1 LLLAAAPAWA
11 QCVANVCTVATASD
25 LVNALT
31 TIDNAPGTYTVNIT
45 ANITLTAGTTLPA
58 ITGSANDVT
67 INGGGFTLDGGSV
80 QRGFFVYQ
88 GTVHSTRR

>member
-1 LLLAAAPAWA
+1 M
-11 QCVANVCTVATASD
+11 ANVCTVATASD

-58 ITGSANDVT
+58 ITGSANNVT
-67 INGGGFTLDGGSV
+67 INGGGFTLDGGTV
-80 QRGFFVYQ
+80 QRGFLVYQ